1 MQCYLHAIWCN
12 HIQWLSV
19 VPIRPKRLA
28 SKYRINFHKCHGL
41 AQLVNPVFPNSP
53 SLRTTSCNKPK
64 QKPLASR
71 TPQFCRTRTP
81 SICDAATSC
90 GCRLN
95 LSKPPLKTRLW
106 IAVSKSRANSE
117 KKLCETNQVVWCGLC
132 RVILKLF
139 SVLPR
144 FAFPQPHIPSDVVF
158 SGFMH
163 ERGDLAGTRNLHE
176 LGTEQAHKFDLEG
189 LLTCDIC
196 TAVRLR
202 ISVPTVVTTTSEAF

>member
-1 MQCYLHAIWCN
+1 MQSYT
-12 HIQWLSV
+12 V

-28 SKYRINFHKCHGL
+28 SKYRINFHKCHEL

-64 QKPLASR
+64 QKPFASR

-95 LSKPPLKTRLW
+95 LSKPLKTRLW

-117 KKLCETNQVVWCGLC
+117 KKLCETNHRWFGLS
-132 RVILKLF
+132 RVILKLL
-139 SVLPR
+139 SILSR

-196 TAVRLR
+196 TAMRLR
-202 ISVPTVVTTTSEAF
+202 ISVPTVATTTSEAF